1 MAVTVNIDSQVLT
14 FANFAAFPATGSAK
28 TIYIAENTKFQY
40 YWDGNSYELLT
51 TDISLPANLTF
62 YNTTAASNVAGY
74 DKVVIS
80 IDDPDYDTV
89 AVNVSTGAITTTA
102 QPVGSFVSDA
112 GIFAGNP
119 GVINISTVGE
129 IRRTSGSGTAEFYYE
144 VYQRDSLGNE
154 TLIATSNKTTPVTTS
169 VYQQFQASALFNN
182 GTWLSTDRVVIK
194 YYADRLSGGSNPV
207 YQFLVGGSNPVRTLF
222 PISAQL
228 LLNVPIAIG
237 ITGITGSTANRVL
250 TVDISPKLGQSSTTT
265 TELGYL
271 SGVTSNIQTQLNG
284 KQASL
289 GFTPEDVA
297 NKSTDTALGTSNT
310 LYPTQGAVKSYVD
323 TGLNGK
329 QNTLTNPVT
338 GTGTNNEI
346 AAFNSTGSTITS
358 LTTATYPSLTELSY
372 VKGVTSAIQTQIN
385 GKQDLGKGVNVIYRD
400 FTTSAA
406 LTGTTSITL
415 INSALIA
422 ANTVSVN
429 DEIEIKAR
437 AQKNTSTGT
446 ATHYLYYNTSAS
458 LSGATLIGSA
468 AAAGGY
474 FATNRTLFV
483 KSATDS
489 ETSNS
494 SLGLATSDAA
504 TGGTV
509 TSVSN
514 FNIDWTSD
522 VYIIQAFANA
532 AVGNSTTSNGIII
545 KRARL

>member
-14 FANFAAFPATGSAK
+14 FANFAAFPATGSVK
-28 TIYIAENTKFQY
+28 TIYIAEDTKFQY

-51 TDISLPANLTF
+51 TDILIPANLTF

-194 YYADRLSGGSNPV
+194 YYADRISGGSNPV
-207 YQFLVGGSNPVRTLF
+207 YEFLVGGSNPVRTLF

-228 LLNVPIAIG
+228 LLNVPISIG
-237 ITGITGSTANRVL
+237 ITGVTGSTANRVL
-250 TVDISPKLGQSSTTT
+250 TVDNNNKLGQSSTTT

-271 SGVTSNIQTQLNG
+271 SGVTSAIQTQING
-284 KQASL
+284 KQA
-289 GFTPEDVA
+289 
-297 NKSTDTALGTSNT
+297 
-310 LYPTQGAVKSYVD
+310 
-323 TGLNGK
+323 
-329 QNTLTNPVT
+329 TLTNPVT

-437 AQKNTSTGT
+437 AQRNTSTGT

-494 SLGLATSDAA
+494 SLSLATSDAA

>member
-14 FANFAAFPATGSAK
+14 FANFAAFPATGSVK
-28 TIYIAENTKFQY
+28 TIYIAEDTKFQY

-51 TDISLPANLTF
+51 TDILIPANLTF
-62 YNTTAASNVAGY
+62 YNTTAASNVSGY
-74 DKVVIS
+74 NKVVIS

-89 AVNVSTGAITTTA
+89 AVDVSTGAITTTA

-194 YYADRLSGGSNPV
+194 YYADRISSGSDPV
-207 YQFLVGGSNPVRTLF
+207 YEFLVGGSNPVRTLF

-228 LLNVPIAIG
+228 LLNVPISIG
-237 ITGITGSTANRVL
+237 ITGVTGSTANRVL
-250 TVDISPKLGQSSTTT
+250 TVDNNNKLGQSSTTT

-323 TGLNGK
+323 TGLSGK

-385 GKQDLGKGVNVIYRD
+385 SKVTLDDVYFTVPFNFANVNPAD
-400 FTTSAA
+400 NTTYYFGAQYTVA
-406 LTGTTSITL
+406 PGTGAT
-415 INSALIA
+415 
-422 ANTVSVN
+422 
-429 DEIEIKAR
+429 AR
-437 AQKNTSTGT
+437 IF
-446 ATHYLYYNTSAS
+446 YMPYEC
-458 LSGATLIGSA
+458 TLIGYTIGIAYNVGS
-468 AAAGGY
+468 
-474 FATNRTLFV
+474 
-483 KSATDS
+483 S
-489 ETSNS
+489 ETSELYCRINNTTDVQ
-494 SLGLATSDAA
+494 LGGNFSGGATIFTQGTTAATNVSAGDYLNIKWVCPTWATNPTAA
-504 TGGTV
+504 TGTV
-509 TSVSN
+509 ILY
-514 FNIDWTSD
+514 F
-522 VYIIQAFANA
+522 
-532 AVGNSTTSNGIII
+532 
-545 KRARL
+545 KRR